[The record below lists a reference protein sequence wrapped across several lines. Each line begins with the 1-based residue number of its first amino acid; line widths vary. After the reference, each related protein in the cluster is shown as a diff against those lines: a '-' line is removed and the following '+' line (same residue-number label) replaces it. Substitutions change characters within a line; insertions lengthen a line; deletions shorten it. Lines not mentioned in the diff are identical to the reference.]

1 MVIILK
7 KIPDMEYF
15 YSMARRKSYRPS
27 KIILYVL
34 LLLIVLTTGLMAP
47 AAHAF
52 GVGEEDME
60 RLEQGA
66 AVDESIRVILFW
78 RDGCPHCKAE
88 FKFLEELKD
97 EYPELEVLDYEVSQS
112 PDNARVFRDLMTK
125 LGVKQLGVPA
135 TIIGNSVFIGFS
147 EDTADGIEQQIRM
160 IKKGNGSAQSSD
172 TVWVPLIGQVS
183 ADDFSLPV
191 FTLIV
196 AGADSINPCAL
207 FVLLFLLSF
216 LVHVRSRMRMA
227 VVGGT
232 FVFFSGLI
240 YFLFMAA
247 WLNLFFVLGKINIIT
262 AIAGAVAMLIGA
274 INVKDFFAFKKGV
287 SLTLSDEASG
297 KLIKRMR
304 GLLNAESMGSML
316 TGAVV
321 LAVAANSYELLCTV
335 GLPMIY
341 VRVLTLRELSP
352 FAYYMYL
359 VFYNVVYVIPLLLVV
374 IVFTSTLGARKL
386 TEWQGR
392 VLKLLS
398 GLMMVTLGAVLAFK
412 PELLNNFFAMVG
424 LLGGAIV
431 LSLLISVLVHHE

>member
-1 MVIILK
+1 
-7 KIPDMEYF
+7 
-15 YSMARRKSYRPS
+15 MAAAC
-27 KIILYVL
+27 
-34 LLLIVLTTGLMAP
+34 TMASFT
-47 AAHAF
+47 HAF
-52 GVGEEDME
+52 GVGEDDME
-60 RLEQGA
+60 GLEPGA
-66 AVDESIRVILFW
+66 AGEESIRVILFW
-78 RDGCPHCKAE
+78 REGCPHCKAE
-88 FKFLEELKD
+88 FEFLDRLKM
-97 EYPELEVLDYEVSQS
+97 EYPELDVQDYEVGSS
-112 PDNARVFRDLMTK
+112 RENAQMFKELMTK
-125 LGVKQLGVPA
+125 LGVKRLGVPA

-147 EDTADGIEQQIRM
+147 EDTADGIERVIRKM
-160 IKKGNGSAQSSD
+160 KWGGQEGKQRD
-172 TVWVPLIGQVS
+172 TVWIPLLGQVS
-183 ADDFSLPV
+183 ADDFSLPA

-247 WLNLFFVLGKINIIT
+247 WLNLFFVFGKINIIT
-262 AIAGAVAMLIGA
+262 AIAGAVAMIIGA
-274 INVKDFFAFKKGV
+274 INIKDFFAFKKGV
-287 SLTLSDEASG
+287 SLTLSEDASG

-304 GLLNAESMGSML
+304 GLLNAESMTSML

-335 GLPMIY
+335 GLPMVY

-359 VFYNVVYVIPLLLVV
+359 VFYNLVYIIPLLLVV
-374 IVFTSTLGARKL
+374 VVFTSTLGARKL

-398 GLMMVTLGAVLAFK
+398 GLMMVTLGTVLAFK

-424 LLGGAIV
+424 LLGGAIM
-431 LSLLISVLVHHE
+431 LSLLISVLVPHE

>member
-1 MVIILK
+1 MT
-7 KIPDMEYF
+7 
-15 YSMARRKSYRPS
+15 RNKSYRLPEKS
-27 KIILYVL
+27 LCIL
-34 LLLIVLTTGLMAP
+34 LLLIVAAAGFLTPP
-47 AAHAF
+47 AYSY
-52 GVGEEDME
+52 GIGEEDME
-60 RLEQGA
+60 GTVNGSAGEEGIRL
-66 AVDESIRVILFW
+66 ILFW
-78 RDGCPHCKAE
+78 REGCPYCEKE
-88 FKFLEELKD
+88 LKFLDELQGK
-97 EYPELEVLDYEVSQS
+97 YPELEVKSFEVSRN
-112 PDNARVFRDLMTK
+112 PENARVFEEFMEK

-135 TIIGNSVFIGFS
+135 TLIGNSVFVGFAQ
-147 EDTADGIEQQIRM
+147 DTADSIEQQIRL
-160 IKKGNGSAQSSD
+160 IRQGRSGGERKE
-172 TVWVPLIGQVS
+172 TVWIPFLGQVG
-183 ADDFSLPV
+183 AEDFSLPV

-216 LVHVRSRMRMA
+216 LVHVRSRARMA
-227 VVGGT
+227 IVGGT

-247 WLNLFFVLGKINIIT
+247 WLNLFFVLGKISIIT
-262 AIAGAVAMLIGA
+262 AVAGAVAMIIGA

-287 SLTLSDEASG
+287 SLTLSEDASG

-304 GLLNAESMGSML
+304 GVLNAESLPSML
-316 TGAVV
+316 AGAVV

-335 GLPMIY
+335 GLPMVY

-359 VFYNVVYVIPLLLVV
+359 VFYNVVYVIPLLVMVV
-374 IVFTSTLGARKL
+374 VFTATLGARKL

-424 LLGGAIV
+424 ILGGAIA
-431 LSLLISVLVHHE
+431 LSLLISLLMPHD

>member
-1 MVIILK
+1 MVSNI
-7 KIPDMEYF
+7 
-15 YSMARRKSYRPS
+15 SHRSSRKF
-27 KIILYVL
+27 LYL
-34 LLLIVLTTGLMAP
+34 LLLVVLALAIVRVP
-47 AAHAF
+47 YAHAF
-52 GVGEEDME
+52 GIGEEDME
-60 RLEQGA
+60 GLEPEA
-66 AVDESIRVILFW
+66 SAEETIKVILFW
-78 RDGCPHCKAE
+78 REGCPHCKAE
-88 FKFLEELKD
+88 FGFLEALKE
-97 EYPELEVLDYEVSQS
+97 EYPDIEVKAYEVSKN
-112 PDNARVFRDLMTK
+112 PDNATVFKEFMTK

-135 TIIGNSVFIGFS
+135 TIIGNSVYVGFS

-160 IKKGNGSAQSSD
+160 IRNGKESGQKKD
-172 TVWVPLIGQVS
+172 TVWIPIVGQVS

-227 VVGGT
+227 MVGGT

-262 AIAGAVAMLIGA
+262 AIAGAVAMLIGI

-287 SLTLSDEASG
+287 SLTLSDDASG
-297 KLIKRMR
+297 KLIKRMK
-304 GLLNAESMGSML
+304 GLLNAESLPSML

-335 GLPMIY
+335 GLPMVY
-341 VRVLTLRELSP
+341 VRVLTLSELSP
-352 FAYYMYL
+352 FSYYMYL
-359 VFYNVVYVIPLLLVV
+359 VLYNVVYVIPLLTVV
-374 IVFTSTLGARKL
+374 IIFTATLGAKKL
-386 TEWQGR
+386 SEWQGR

-412 PELLNNFFAMVG
+412 PELLNNFFAMIG

-431 LSLLISVLVHHE
+431 LSLLISLVVHHE